1 VVGFAKYSVQL
12 SVWNYGHLAGS
23 HGNYTVGQSL
33 QHISVE
39 VAEISGQMKR
49 CNLSGPVFEHLLP
62 AAHSLQNN
70 RTEINRNLRRNNRL
84 CRSKRLDARNRPDKE
99 VLLLLGQ
106 LVGPCQSLQQKFH
119 HSCKTEP
126 YKDVP
131 CRLVPVRTV
140 SGTWLLVICGL
151 LSELRLAKG
160 PARGYPSGHFDAM
173 WLFNDKF
180 ERVLAKF
187 EEIKGWKQ

>member
-1 VVGFAKYSVQL
+1 MYLTISVQL

-70 RTEINRNLRRNNRL
+70 RTEITGTSAGTIVSAGANDWTRETDPIRRF
-84 CRSKRLDARNRPDKE
+84 CSSSDSWS
-99 VLLLLGQ
+99 
-106 LVGPCQSLQQKFH
+106 GPCQSLQQKFH